1 MLLFHVTGIFL
12 PAVIFLTGINY
23 FDHLLPFKLLETGAK
38 GSLELM
44 SYVLSIFLRKQQP
57 FKSLTFQIC
66 SPSKTANCFG
76 RLKTQEDLSLCFACW
91 QIQNAYCYTARYPLT
106 HRQ

>member
-12 PAVIFLTGINY
+12 AAAFFLTGINC

-44 SYVLSIFLRKQQP
+44 SCVLSIFLIKQQP

-76 RLKTQEDLSLCFACW
+76 RHKTLED
-91 QIQNAYCYTARYPLT
+91 
-106 HRQ
+106 